1 MEVSLVLLTVLGSC
15 CLGLVLLVILV
26 VVVILVLTGK
36 LKSAKVTGL
45 GAGVEL
51 ESAEPS
57 KPDTPPPADTPTA
70 PAPTP
75 ADQSP
80 SNVVVG
86 GGTIDA
92 STHDDHSVHI
102 DADGDVAYGEGA
114 RIDKRQGG
122 VDFGEGGDFTGAKI
136 SGVAGRD
143 IRRGSAA
150 AKPPG
155 GKAPGVGFGKKA
167 KFRDAEIT
175 DVAGRDIVED

>member
-15 CLGLVLLVILV
+15 CLGLVLLVVLV

-51 ESAEPS
+51 ESAETPKS
-57 KPDTPPPADTPTA
+57 DTPPPADTPTA

-75 ADQSP
+75 DRSP

-86 GGTIDA
+86 GGHIDA

-122 VDFGEGGDFTGAKI
+122 VDFGEGGDFTGAT
-136 SGVAGRD
+136 
-143 IRRGSAA
+143 IR
-150 AKPPG
+150 
-155 GKAPGVGFGKKA
+155 
-167 KFRDAEIT
+167 
-175 DVAGRDIVED
+175 DVAGRDIHEESET